1 MGKQTFLKIYFHAKS
16 RPGSSL
22 PSSDLET
29 HLTSNTQAVTR
40 PLGLTAVLWNHFL
53 CHDTRAGTD
62 LRKPSRQLGAT
73 PGVSLHLC
81 FLPPSGHSSDET
93 MLSLNS
99 FFIGVG
105 WETSLWDWRW
115 LISGSGYKLWAA
127 FLWATNMKELVSLSQ
142 RTCTFSLGRMFWIR
156 FTEPR

>member
-22 PSSDLET
+22 PGSDLET

-99 FFIGVG
+99 FFYRSWVG
-105 WETSLWDWRW
+105 DFLMGLEVTYFRLWLQAVSSLP
-115 LISGSGYKLWAA
+115 
-127 FLWATNMKELVSLSQ
+127 
-142 RTCTFSLGRMFWIR
+142 LGH
-156 FTEPR
+156 